1 VADPLRAALRVARAR
16 LTDEGLRELAHAM
29 LDAVLAELSDAPRA
43 PAMLDAV
50 LAELSDAPR
59 APARRAVTLPDDPPA
74 AKVDDLTAE
83 RAKRTAARLLG

>member
-1 VADPLRAALRVARAR
+1 MADPPRAALRVARAR
-16 LTDEGLRELAHAM
+16 LTDEGLRELAH
-29 LDAVLAELSDAPRA
+29 
-43 PAMLDAV
+43 AMLDAV